1 MLWQRALE
9 CPTAPS
15 RAEDSGAGA
24 QDGLILALSTALA
37 DLLVQRGGDELSAA
51 ALRILFDPRFAAWFD
66 ATAADASRPLRVG
79 AAAVRL
85 STVFHW
91 APSASLGA
99 RDCQPLPRL
108 VHARSYQLGHASPL
122 RMTPRAPDF
131 GARALLVA
139 PL

>member
-1 MLWQRALE
+1 MLWQRALR
-9 CPTAPS
+9 CSPASSPV
-15 RAEDSGAGA
+15 EDSGVDVL
-24 QDGLILALSTALA
+24 DGMTCGLATALA
-37 DLLVQRGGDELSAA
+37 DLLAARGGDELSAA
-51 ALRILFDPRFAAWFD
+51 ALRILFDPRFAAWYG

-85 STVFHW
+85 SRALQC
-91 APSASLGA
+91 APCASLGA

-108 VHARSYQLGHASPL
+108 GHARGYQLGHASPL

>member
-1 MLWQRALE
+1 MLWRNLLTLDG
-9 CPTAPS
+9 TA
-15 RAEDSGAGA
+15 AH
-24 QDGLILALSTALA
+24 DGLTYALATALV
-37 DLLVQRGGDELSAA
+37 DLVGVNRGDDAQAAA
-51 ALRILFDPRFAAWFD
+51 ALRILFDPRFAAWYG

-85 STVFHW
+85 SRALQC
-91 APSASLGA
+91 APCASLGA

-108 VHARSYQLGHASPL
+108 GHARGYKLGHASPL